1 MDNITDTALVM
12 FRNHYRD
19 DTITKD
25 AIFDYVYGVLH
36 SPKYRSVF
44 RNNLNREFPRIPF
57 APDFAAF
64 AKAGAELAGLHL
76 GYETGPGFHLEEAI
90 SGLGLASPADYR
102 LTTKKMRL
110 LDGGATLRIN
120 DRVSL
125 KGIPPEAHEYQVNGR
140 SPLGWFVDRY
150 YIKRDKRSGILND
163 PNGWW
168 EDPRDLVT
176 AIRRVVYLSVETVRI
191 VGALPDPIPD
201 L

>member
-1 MDNITDTALVM
+1 MDNITDTALAM
-12 FRNHYRD
+12 FRNDYGD

-36 SPKYRSVF
+36 SPKYRRVF
-44 RNNLNREFPRIPF
+44 RNNLNRELPRVPF

-64 AKAGAELAGLHL
+64 AQVGAELAELHL
-76 GYETGPGFHLEEAI
+76 GYETGPEFELEEVV
-90 SGLGLASPADYR
+90 SGPGLASPADYR
-102 LTTKKMRL
+102 LTTKRMRL
-110 LDGGATLRIN
+110 RDGGTVLRIN

-150 YIKRDKRSGILND
+150 YIKRDKRSGIVND
-163 PNGWW
+163 ANGWW

-176 AIRRVVYLSVETVRI
+176 AVRRIVHLSVETVRI
-191 VGALPDPIPD
+191 VKSLPDPIPE